1 MDVRCEKCDTIYEL
15 EDSRVGDSGVDVQCT
30 RCGHIFRAR
39 RRPPLVTK
47 EIAALRGATAQ
58 LSSITP
64 APGGE
69 PTVRD
74 VPQRDRPWYLRLR
87 RTEEVLRFHDLA
99 LLRQWI
105 IDKRVTRDDD
115 ISRGGQSWRRLGSI
129 VELEAFFYES
139 EQAVATRLR
148 TGQGAIPS
156 GSPTSS
162 PTSGNPP
169 LHEPRRLRSN
179 TPGLGI
185 GPPLSGPQPPSSR
198 LLPDRPSVPTFVGP
212 GAARPPEE
220 GAPLQPLRLSSTGR
234 TMRPRL
240 SGESSGL
247 IVFQDEAPP
256 SPPSQQAPSATP
268 QAPAA
273 PPQPTPPPA
282 QEATTTPLKDR
293 LFPRTPEITPVELRG
308 PTPTPAPAAPA
319 QQEPPDLS
327 HWLEDEGPQAIPDL
341 AEVILRSDPVP
352 RSLRDSQGQR
362 VDAAPAKDR
371 SAPHPAPPIELDED
385 EVPAGL
391 LRPRTIFM
399 ALAGAALTA
408 ALLFIGHGL
417 YQRLQGGPGQASLF
431 APAPPQA
438 EAPALSMSMSGPGA
452 AAYAQG
458 LRHVAGDTDEEFRL
472 AHDLFLRAS
481 GADEGNPRPLS
492 ALAELHGV
500 WAHRLTA
507 DARRADPALR
517 PILLAE
523 AGRHA
528 EQARDY
534 ASQAQRADR
543 AAPEVN
549 RALAVV
555 MIQSGVPR
563 EDIEPALSRAS
574 QAEGRDAGQRIDP
587 DLAYARALLEAR
599 EGRMAEA
606 QALLARAVSSA
617 PSPGPPLRVLMLLG
631 EIAAQAGR
639 LEEAERFF
647 LRVRERKPG
656 HKRAEEALRRL
667 RQAAVDGGTAADAAQ
682 GEASS
687 AADGGAA
694 PAAAQALPRDHAEQ
708 LKLAERLLDK
718 GRARE
723 AQRLYQQM
731 LPAHD
736 ADPAVHV
743 GLGLCAV
750 ETERYQAAIEHYQT
764 ALQRR
769 ADHPDALIGL
779 AEAYKL
785 RGSNDQALRTYRT
798 YLEKHPGGPQA
809 NLARNNVERLEA
821 ILGAEKEAAGGQ
833 AP

>member
-58 LSSITP
+58 LSAITP
-64 APGGE
+64 APGAE

-87 RTEEVLRFHDLA
+87 RTQEVLRFHDLS

-115 ISRGGQSWRRLGSI
+115 VSRGGQSWRRLGSI

-148 TGQGAIPS
+148 TGQGAVPS

-162 PTSGNPP
+162 PVSGVPA

-179 TPGLGI
+179 TPGLGV

-198 LLPDRPSVPTFVGP
+198 LLPDRQSIPTIVGP
-212 GAARPPEE
+212 GAARPPED

-240 SGESSGL
+240 SGESGGL
-247 IVFQDEAPP
+247 LVFHDEAPP
-256 SPPSQQAPSATP
+256 SPPSQQTPAATP
-268 QAPAA
+268 TDP
-273 PPQPTPPPA
+273 
-282 QEATTTPLKDR
+282 PLKDR
-293 LFPRTPEITPVELRG
+293 LFPRTQEITPVELR
-308 PTPTPAPAAPA
+308 APVPPPA
-319 QQEPPDLS
+319 QQDEAPDLS
-327 HWLEDEGPQAIPDL
+327 QWLEEEGREAIPSLD
-341 AEVILRSDPVP
+341 EVILRSDPVP
-352 RSLRDSQGQR
+352 RSLRDSQGQQ
-362 VDAAPAKDR
+362 VDEGAGKARAPAPR
-371 SAPHPAPPIELDED
+371 PADLDAD
-385 EVPAGL
+385 EIPAGL
-391 LRPRTIFM
+391 VRPRTIFM
-399 ALAGAALTA
+399 AFAGATLTA
-408 ALLFIGHGL
+408 ALLFIGHSV
-417 YQRLQGGPGQASLF
+417 YQRVVGQGVPLGQAFSLGSGPGAGAEA
-431 APAPPQA
+431 APAA
-438 EAPALSMSMSGPGA
+438 ETGPGA
-452 AAYAQG
+452 AALAEG

-481 GADEGNPRPLS
+481 GADERNARPLA

-500 WAHRLTA
+500 WAHLLSS
-507 DARRADPALR
+507 DARRADPAVR
-517 PILLAE
+517 PLLLNE

-528 EQARDY
+528 EQARSY
-534 ASQAQRADR
+534 ASQAQRQGR
-543 AAPEVN
+543 AEPEVN

-563 EDIEPALSRAS
+563 EDIEPALSRAVRPGPG
-574 QAEGRDAGQRIDP
+574 QAIDL
-587 DLAYARALLEAR
+587 DLAYARALLEVR

-617 PSPGPPLRVLMLLG
+617 PPPGPPLRVLMLLG

-639 LEEAERFF
+639 LDEAERFF
-647 LRVRERKPG
+647 LRVRERRPG
-656 HKRAEEALRRL
+656 HKRAEEALRAL
-667 RQAAVDGGTAADAAQ
+667 RREAPGAIEVIDGGADAAAAGTATATGTAAAA
-682 GEASS
+682 AS

-694 PAAAQALPRDHAEQ
+694 AAQAPPRDHGEQ
-708 LKLAERLLDK
+708 LRLAERLLDK

-750 ETERYQAAIEHYQT
+750 ETERFQAAVEHYQAA
-764 ALQRR
+764 LSRR
-769 ADHPDALIGL
+769 ADHPEALIGL
-779 AEAYKL
+779 AEAHKL
-785 RGSNDQALRTYRT
+785 RGSNDLALQTYRT
-798 YLEKHPGGPQA
+798 YLEKHPGGPQV

-821 ILGAEKEAAGGQ
+821 ILGAEKEAAGAQ